1 MILDYEPPEP
11 KLWKALL
18 IVAPIVAIIAW
29 SVHSRSKMPVGIV
42 ILLAVIATLAV
53 ATTIHYRVLNDWR
66 SRGLRRSMIDRSPR
80 TPPYKRVDRNRP
92 D

>member
-29 SVHSRSKMPVGIV
+29 SIHSRSKMPTP
-42 ILLAVIATLAV
+42 ILIAFAVVATLVV

-66 SRGLRRSMIDRSPR
+66 ARGLGRSMIDRSPR
-80 TPPYKRVDRNRP
+80 TPPYKRY
-92 D
+92 